1 MPKQIAIL
9 HYASPPT
16 VGGVEATIAHHA
28 RGLTKLGYQV
38 RVISGS
44 GAAFDPRIDTWVYP
58 SFGSHYEDVLA
69 VKKELD
75 KGIVSE
81 SFHELVAKQAAQ
93 LQAALKDCE
102 LCIVH

>member
-1 MPKQIAIL
+1 MSKRVAIL

-28 RGLTKLGYQV
+28 RGLTQLGYQV

-44 GAAFDPRIDTWVYP
+44 GASFDERIETHIQPLFSSSAP
-58 SFGSHYEDVLA
+58 SVLA

-81 SFHELVAKQAAQ
+81 AFHALVAQQ
-93 LQAALKDCE
+93 EAALREALAGCD
-102 LCIVH
+102 LCIV